1 MLGLSVSPLPYGGQS
16 QPLLQAGLSCLLM
29 ACGPSTTKCKH
40 PSIPPLSSMVQ
51 DSNNSDP
58 AGLPLA
64 GQRAVVTGA
73 SGGIGSA
80 IALALAREGAD
91 VLLHTHQNQSE
102 ADRIAGQIE
111 QLGRQATVLSADIG
125 DPDQRAE
132 LVEQAWQWQQ
142 GIDTWIN
149 AAGADVLTGEAAD
162 LSFEEKLQRLWRVDV
177 QGTMLLCR
185 MVGQRMLRASREPG
199 EAVLLNIGWDQVAH
213 GMEGESG
220 EMFGA
225 IKGAVTGF
233 TLSLARSL
241 APAVRVNCIA
251 PGWIR
256 TAWGEQASAAWQQRA
271 ISESLLGRWG
281 TPQDVANVACFLAS
295 GAASFL
301 SGQVIPVN
309 GGFRHAGSE
318 PGEPGS

>member
-1 MLGLSVSPLPYGGQS
+1 METPFHS
-16 QPLLQAGLSCLLM
+16 QLL
-29 ACGPSTTKCKH
+29 
-40 PSIPPLSSMVQ
+40 SMVQ

-64 GQRAVVTGA
+64 GQRAAVTGA
-73 SGGIGSA
+73 SGGIGGA
-80 IALALAREGAD
+80 IALALARDGAD
-91 VLLHTHQNQSE
+91 VLLHAHQNRSE
-102 ADRIAGQIE
+102 ADSIAEKIE
-111 QLGRQATVLSADIG
+111 QLGRRATVVTADIS
-125 DPDQRAE
+125 DPQEREE
-132 LVEQAWQWQQ
+132 LVTQAWQWQQ

-149 AAGADVLTGEAAD
+149 AAGVDVLTGEASS
-162 LSFEEKLQRLWRVDV
+162 LSFEQKLQQLWQVDV
-177 QGTMLLCR
+177 QGTILLCR
-185 MVGQRMLRASREPG
+185 LVGQRMKNAGSEPG

-225 IKGAVTGF
+225 IKGAITAF

-241 APAVRVNCIA
+241 APVVRVNCIA

-256 TAWGEQASAAWQQRA
+256 TAWGEKASEAWQQRA

-281 TPQDVANVACFLAS
+281 TPEDVANVACFLAS
-295 GAASFL
+295 PAANFL

-309 GGFRHAGSE
+309 GGFRHAGNW

>member
-1 MLGLSVSPLPYGGQS
+1 MLL
-16 QPLLQAGLSCLLM
+16 
-29 ACGPSTTKCKH
+29 ACDPSTTKCKH

-91 VLLHTHQNQSE
+91 VLLHTHQNRSE

-149 AAGADVLTGEAAD
+149 AAGADVLTGEAAN

-241 APAVRVNCIA
+241 APTVRVNCIA

>member
-1 MLGLSVSPLPYGGQS
+1 MPV
-16 QPLLQAGLSCLLM
+16 LLADDLRPKYNEMDRPFHS
-29 ACGPSTTKCKH
+29 
-40 PSIPPLSSMVQ
+40 PLSSMVQ
-51 DSNNSDP
+51 DSNTSDP

-64 GQRAVVTGA
+64 GQRAAVTGA
-73 SGGIGSA
+73 SGGIGGA

-91 VLLHTHQNQSE
+91 VLLHAFQNRSQ
-102 ADRIAGQIE
+102 ADSIAKQIE

-125 DPDQRAE
+125 DPDQGAE

-149 AAGADVLTGEAAD
+149 AAGADVLTGEAAG

-177 QGTMLLCR
+177 QGTILLCR
-185 MVGQRMLRASREPG
+185 LVGQRMLSASSQPG

-225 IKGAVTGF
+225 IKGAVTAF

-241 APAVRVNCIA
+241 APGVRVNCIA

-256 TAWGEQASAAWQQRA
+256 TAWGERASEVWQQRA

-281 TPQDVANVACFLAS
+281 TPEDVANVACFLAS
-295 GAASFL
+295 PAAAFL

-309 GGFRHAGSE
+309 GGFRHAGSW